1 MPHWAAVAALGLAIA
16 RPLRPVSGS
25 RRQRRR
31 TPLLRHCLWHAQPH
45 RAGSPL
51 PVTLPT
57 ALAGSAVY
65 RRQRLINVR
74 VVAWTAAGGVPSI
87 VAGALLTRW
96 VSAQGL
102 MVMVG
107 VAMLAIGLEMMRS
120 PVSPSRQGRPG
131 TVDRLWQD
139 PPWAMLLAVAVPIGF
154 LSGLLANGG
163 GFLFVPAF
171 VLLFGADLREAAAT
185 SLPCVALLALPGTV
199 THALLGHVDGW
210 LAFQLSLGVIPGT
223 YLGARLPLSLREV
236 RLRRPFGLFMVAF
249 GVYYSLRELLNV
261 F

>member
-1 MPHWAAVAALGLAIA
+1 MPHWAEVAALGLTIG
-16 RPLRPVSGS
+16 VFSGLFGVGGS
-25 RRQRRR
+25 SIS
-31 TPLLRHCLWHAQPH
+31 TPLLRIVFGTPSLIELA
-45 RAGSPL
+45 SPL

-65 RRQRLINVR
+65 RSQRLINVR

-96 VSAQGL
+96 VSAQAL

-107 VAMLAIGLEMMRS
+107 AAMLAIGLEMMRS
-120 PVSPSRQGRPG
+120 PGPLSRPG
-131 TVDRLWQD
+131 PPGTGDRLWRD
-139 PPWAMLLAVAVPIGF
+139 PPWTTLLAIAVPIGF

-171 VLLFGADLREAAAT
+171 VLLFGADVREAAAT

-223 YLGARLPLSLREV
+223 YLGARLSLSLRQV
-236 RLRRPFGLFMVAF
+236 PLRRPFGLFMVAF
-249 GVYYSLRELLNV
+249 GVYYSLRELLKM